1 MFEKVL
7 SESIDRDTDCVPGD
21 LLIGSR
27 DTVTGRGGD
36 ALRAIEWSELTARLN
51 AARDL
56 RRVLRRDVRHSIE
69 STAASFGDAAATYFQ
84 TLGNS
89 EQGVNP
95 VALEASKA
103 SQGIVVLSTSEADGG
118 DARDDT

>member
-1 MFEKVL
+1 MFEKPIPQ
-7 SESIDRDTDCVPGD
+7 STAPDPDFVPGD

-27 DTVTGRGGD
+27 DPVPGRGGD
-36 ALRAIEWSELTARLN
+36 ALRAIAWSELTARLN

-69 STAASFGDAAATYFQ
+69 TTAASFGDAAATYFQ
-84 TLGNS
+84 KLGN
-89 EQGVNP
+89 EERGVNP
-95 VALEASKA
+95 VDLEASKA
-103 SQGIVVLSTSEADGG
+103 SRRKVVLETIETATR